1 MSHRAVMKDALVRA
15 CIEDINKELKSAG
28 LFIVDSV
35 SVRLPF
41 VPTEE
46 ELADTVEALNE
57 YYDNLGGIW
66 QSAHDRSLLEIYIN

>member
-28 LFIVDSV
+28 LFIVV

-46 ELADTVEALNE
+46 ELADTVEALNK
-57 YYDNLGGIW
+57 YYDNLGQIW
-66 QSAHDRSLLEIYIN
+66 QSASDRSLLEIYLN